1 MESNQKIK
9 SKRYIG
15 VYNRKLVNGDVSY
28 YITYTDVNKKFKTV
42 KIGTRNGNITEKYCF
57 NKRNEIIN
65 KVRLGE
71 DPFSHLKKSAI
82 VTFDMIASEY
92 FSFLKV
98 GGNKHAD
105 KEYRRYNNHIQPS
118 LGEKNISLITADDI
132 NSIKFKKIKT
142 LAPKTVDHILDL
154 IGVIFNHSIK
164 CNQYKGVNPVNSILV
179 KRYKP
184 DNSRERFLSA
194 DEVNNLLK
202 EIKDDPVLNH
212 FVRFSLSLG
221 GRLNSILDIQKK
233 DIQER
238 HVILKDHKNN
248 STFTGRLST
257 HLLPDLSFL
266 EKLSP
271 NDYIIGY
278 NGKRISDK
286 YIQTHLSKVLN
297 DLFNQGLDKNDR
309 KHRVVVHTLRHTFAS
324 NLAINGVPIFT
335 IKKLINHKDIRMTMR
350 YAKLSPENGFDEV
363 DNLYRRT

>member
-1 MESNQKIK
+1 MGSNQKIK
-9 SKRYIG
+9 SKRYTG
-15 VYNRKLVNGDVSY
+15 VYSRQLTNGDISY

-42 KIGTRNGNITEKYCF
+42 KIGTRSGGITERYCF
-57 NKRNEIIN
+57 NKRNEVIN
-65 KVRLGE
+65 KIRLGE
-71 DPFSHLKKSAI
+71 DPFSHLKKGAI
-82 VTFDMIASEY
+82 VTLDMIASEY
-92 FSFLKV
+92 FSFLKS
-98 GGNKHAD
+98 GGNKHSD
-105 KEYRRYNNHIQPS
+105 KEYRRYKNHIQPS
-118 LGEKNISLITADDI
+118 LGEKNISLITPDDI
-132 NSIKFKKIKT
+132 NAVKFKKIKT

-154 IGVIFNHSIK
+154 IGAIFNHSIK
-164 CNQYKGVNPVNSILV
+164 CDRYKGINPVNSILV

-184 DNSRERFLSA
+184 DNSRERFLTVN
-194 DEVNNLLK
+194 EVNELLK
-202 EIKDDPVLNH
+202 AVKDDPILNH

-238 HVILKDHKNN
+238 RVTLKDHKNN
-248 STFTGRLST
+248 STFTGRLSI

-266 EKLSP
+266 ENLSP

-286 YIQTHLSKVLN
+286 YIQTHLSKTLN

-324 NLAINGVPIFT
+324 NLAIKGVPIFT
-335 IKKLINHKDIRMTMR
+335 IKKLVNHKDIRMTMR

-363 DNLYRRT
+363 DNLFSST